1 MRGLVACL
9 HTEAECVYIPGPA
22 EARHP
27 GRLPE
32 GDSAL
37 SHCPDLREHGR
48 KWSRPRISKK
58 NDLDVFSFM
67 KHLAVLVTVVGC
79 AEYVQLLFGGE
90 VFQQIMD
97 LQNAEQILAPDSQVN
112 SPKSAFLK

>member
-1 MRGLVACL
+1 MCLYTGAC
-9 HTEAECVYIPGPA
+9 TSPPPSSI
-22 EARHP
+22 AR
-27 GRLPE
+27 

-37 SHCPDLREHGR
+37 SHCPELPEHGR
-48 KWSRPRISKK
+48 KWSRPRIPNK

-67 KHLAVLVTVVGC
+67 KHLAVLVTVVGR